1 MRFKD
6 LPVDTYF
13 RFIRSDKHDDATVWQ
28 KLAQHKIRY
37 ARGLGIQKYLR
48 NEYVEDL
55 GYEYQLP
62 ELVNFELLPKGHYF
76 VFADSKTMYQKL
88 TTYYI
93 RHYGTSESIYY
104 NKNGKVQDLG
114 EEMCQFMQPI
124 HVQTRSVKL
133 GE

>member
-13 RFIRSDKHDDATVWQ
+13 KFVRTDDCDDATVWQ

-55 GYEYQLP
+55 GSEYQPPKLI
-62 ELVNFELLPKGHYF
+62 NFDQLTKGHFF
-76 VFADSKTMYQKL
+76 VFRDSKTVHQKL
-88 TTYYI
+88 SVYYI
-93 RHYGTSESIYY
+93 RPFGSTESIYY
-104 NKNGKVQDLG
+104 NKNGEVQDLG
-114 EEMCQFMQPI
+114 EEISQFAQPI
-124 HVQTRSVKL
+124 HVQTRSLKL
-133 GE
+133 G

>member
-13 RFIRSDKHDDATVWQ
+13 KFVRTDDCDDATVWQ

-55 GYEYQLP
+55 GCEYQLP
-62 ELVNFELLPKGHYF
+62 ELIKFEQLPQEHYF
-76 VFADSKTMYQKL
+76 VFADCKTVYQKL
-88 TTYYI
+88 TKHYI
-93 RHYGTSESIYY
+93 RSCGANKSIYY
-104 NKNGKVQDLG
+104 GKNGNVEDLG
-114 EEMCQFMQPI
+114 DNIFQFDLQI
-124 HVQTRSVKL
+124 HEKI
-133 GE
+133 